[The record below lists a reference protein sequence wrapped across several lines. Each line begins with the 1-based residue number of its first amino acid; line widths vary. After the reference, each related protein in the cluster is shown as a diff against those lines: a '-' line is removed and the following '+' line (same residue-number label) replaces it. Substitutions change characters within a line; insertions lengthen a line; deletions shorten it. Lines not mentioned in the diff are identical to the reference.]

1 MAKKFKGL
9 TKDFSPERRERIEAR
24 KAKLR
29 EEMNLA
35 ELRQALSL
43 TQNTLAEAL
52 GVGQAEIS
60 KVATVLV
67 IIAYV
72 RTYKSEEMAATK
84 DD

>member
-1 MAKKFKGL
+1 MAKKFKKL

-43 TQNTLAEAL
+43 TQKGAAL
-52 GVGQAEIS
+52 LKRRRATEKQWVSGV
-60 KVATVLV
+60 VAG
-67 IIAYV
+67 
-72 RTYKSEEMAATK
+72 RN
-84 DD
+84 